1 MEAKTNN
8 NIETNLPTFIQLKN
22 DIDTWAQEKGIHD
35 KGSCFSQLMKTY
47 EEIGELIQATQQE
60 DKDAIIDAIGDI
72 VVTLI
77 NADWFVKETTIVGFL
92 YAARD
97 QFSIND
103 KNSPDR
109 DKITGK
115 YSEKEILKEVQTKMA
130 HLIEWVLFK
139 SENADFVKM
148 YGTFVIIML
157 YNLYKYCDNI
167 GVSMEYCL
175 NSAYQVISKRTGKMD
190 SSGKFVKDK

>member
-1 MEAKTNN
+1 MENN
-8 NIETNLPTFIQLKN
+8 IKHIETNLPTFIQLKN

-47 EEIGELIQATQQE
+47 EEIGELTQATQQE
-60 DKDAIIDAIGDI
+60 DKEAQIDAIGDI

-115 YSEKEILKEVQTKMA
+115 YSEKEILKEIQTKMA

-139 SENADFVKM
+139 SENVDFVKM

>member
-1 MEAKTNN
+1 MEEKTNN

-22 DIDTWAQEKGIHD
+22 DIDTWAEEKGIHD

-92 YAARD
+92 YTAQD

-103 KNSPDR
+103 KNSPAR

-115 YSEKEILKEVQTKMA
+115 YSEKEILKEIQTKMA

-139 SENADFVKM
+139 SENVDFVKM